1 MTEITKEHVEWAV
14 VDRLRQ
20 MLERPSEE
28 FKATET
34 YALFTSALCWVL
46 QHIRIPEREAQ
57 HDKDRAARALWERL
71 ETTPVSDPPWSIH
84 APVTGR
90 IKREGL
96 RGVAIPPTR
105 GFTEHHVA
113 RLLKNLRDA
122 TAHGDAR
129 NVSPFNA
136 HGLLLGFT
144 FSCSERERGGGIAW
158 TGEITLLR
166 SDMRR
171 IGLELCRLYCDAIR
185 DSFSRWGKEA
195 FEADAASIQEEAA

>member
-14 VDRLRQ
+14 VDRLKQ
-20 MLERPSEE
+20 MLGNPSEG

-46 QHIRIPEREAQ
+46 QHIRIPEMKAQ
-57 HDKDRAARALWERL
+57 HDKDRAVRALWERL
-71 ETTPVSDPPWSIH
+71 EATPVTALPWGIH
-84 APVTGR
+84 TPMAGR
-90 IKREGL
+90 IKREERHGFE
-96 RGVAIPPTR
+96 IPSPR
-105 GFTEHHVA
+105 GFAEHNVA
-113 RLLKNLRDA
+113 RFLKNLRDA

-166 SDMRR
+166 SDMQR
-171 IGLELCRLYCDAIR
+171 IGTAVCRLYCDAVR
-185 DSFSRWGKEA
+185 EGSRWDKEA